1 MLLLLTT
8 NGASERL
15 GHVSVVITLD
25 TYAHVLPGMQEDAT
39 DVLAGAILIR

>member
-25 TYAHVLPGMQEDAT
+25 TYAHSLPAT
-39 DVLAGAILIR
+39 KRSAADKMEKLLANG